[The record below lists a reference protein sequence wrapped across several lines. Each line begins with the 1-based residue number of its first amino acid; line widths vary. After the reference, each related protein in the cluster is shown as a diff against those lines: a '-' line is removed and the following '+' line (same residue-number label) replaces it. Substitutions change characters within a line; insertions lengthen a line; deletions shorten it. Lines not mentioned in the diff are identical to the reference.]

1 MAKEDALGL
10 VARIN
15 RELDKAT
22 QKADTLV
29 KALAGGSGAAG
40 TAGGSGGSMM
50 PGSLAAISTHAVS
63 SARFAMG
70 AAVVQ
75 GVGNVIGAASNMLPD
90 TGAVVSR
97 AGGFYGANVRIGQGM
112 SRGMLQNVTFNGLR
126 GGITSPGGDAM
137 VAGYLGAAGMA
148 ASGAN
153 GSTFQQ
159 TIRATANAARYLN
172 MDNLSAVR
180 AIEGLTGGPG
190 SGNLMNM
197 YGIFTADPRTGNP
210 YTQGQIFEQ
219 MASRMTAGQPK
230 ASESQTLESLRRG
243 ALGSNIRNSGLSAD
257 QQALF
262 SQFMIE
268 RSRGNYMDLS
278 DQGAMDAMMQKVTAE
293 GNSNPFAAAYRINAA
308 QTGAMQSA
316 ETNYLKAITD
326 ATPAIE
332 LMNEAAG
339 KMADSFLG
347 YAKAYADTVMG
358 DPATSGAVGAGGAI
372 LNTALGVA
380 AGAVGLK
387 ALGGVGKAMTGA
399 AASAA
404 PKLTGIL
411 AKGLKVGGPAAL
423 IGTLAGE
430 GIKAV
435 TGNEQ
440 GSMGNKLGNTL
451 SGAGTGAGIGA
462 MIGSVIP
469 GVGTAVGAGIGG
481 VIGGGIGFFTGGE
494 KNSVGTGST
503 TDTAGGAGF
512 LRPVDSGNISAH
524 YGQKGDVWSSGYHK
538 GTDYAVPTGTPVYAA
553 ASGTVSKAHHGG
565 GSHSFGLYVAIEH
578 GNGYTTIYAHLSQVL
593 VRPGETVS
601 KGQLIAKSG
610 ESGHVTGPHLHFEV
624 RKGGVAVSPGA
635 LLTGGI
641 AAGESSSSG
650 SNEGQGQGNSVANN
664 AENNILDVV
673 LGKGGGG
680 SSVSAAISFGT
691 SGVKG
696 NFQTTSQ
703 LVAQSMSGGMT
714 GISSPVVNA
723 TGASLTVGSGADTT
737 GVGGEGS
744 AIGLGVT
751 SRMASGGKRAGTTS
765 PLGVSSSTGPVV
777 NISVNIARASEA
789 EAMRLV
795 DIVKTQLENDALY
808 EKIGRR

>member
-1 MAKEDALGL
+1 MPKEDALGL

-22 QKADTLV
+22 QKADKLIQ
-29 KALAGGSGAAG
+29 KLSDGSNSST

-50 PGSLAAISTHAVS
+50 PGSLAAISHHGVR
-63 SARFAMG
+63 SAQFAM
-70 AAVVQ
+70 AATVVQ

-90 TGAVVSR
+90 TGAVVAR
-97 AGGFYGANVRIGQGM
+97 AGGYYGATVRVGQGM
-112 SRGMLQNVTFNGLR
+112 SRQMLQNVTFNGLR
-126 GGITSPGGDAM
+126 GGITTPGGDAM

-153 GSTFQQ
+153 GSTYQQ
-159 TIRATANAARYLN
+159 TLRATANAARYLN
-172 MDNLSAVR
+172 MDNLAAVR
-180 AIEGLTGGPG
+180 AVEGLTGGPG

-197 YGIFTADPRTGNP
+197 YGIFTADPRTGTP

-219 MASRMTAGQPK
+219 MAQRMTAGQPQ
-230 ASESQTLESLRRG
+230 ATEAETLESLRRG
-243 ALGSNIRNSGLSAD
+243 ALGSNIRNSGLSTD

-262 SQFMIE
+262 AQYMIE

-278 DQGAMDAMMQKVTAE
+278 DQGAMDAMMQKAGAE
-293 GNSNPFAAAYRINAA
+293 GNANPFAAAYRINAA
-308 QTGAMQSA
+308 QTGAMQDA
-316 ETNYLKAITD
+316 ERNYLKAITD

-332 LMNEAAG
+332 AMNEAAG

-347 YAKAYADTVMG
+347 YAKAYADTLMG
-358 DPATSGAVGAGGAI
+358 DRATSGAIGTGGAI
-372 LNTALGVA
+372 LETALGVA
-380 AGAVGLK
+380 GGAMAVK
-387 ALGGVGKAMTGA
+387 ALQGVGAPMTA
-399 AASAA
+399 AAAK
-404 PKLTGIL
+404 PGLMGTL

-423 IGTLAGE
+423 VGVLAGE
-430 GIKAV
+430 GIKAA

-440 GSMGNKLGNTL
+440 GSMGNKLGNAL

-462 MIGSVIP
+462 MIGSFIP
-469 GVGTAVGAGIGG
+469 GIGTAVGAGIGG

-494 KNSVGTGST
+494 QSAIGTGGT
-503 TDTAGGAGF
+503 TDTQGSSNF
-512 LRPVDSGNISAH
+512 LKPVESGNVSAY
-524 YGQKGDVWSSGYHK
+524 YGQKGDIWSAGYHK

-565 GSHSFGLYVAIEH
+565 GSHSFGLYVAIDH

-593 VRPGETVS
+593 VHPGDTVA

-624 RKGGVAVSPGA
+624 RKDGVAVSPGS

-641 AAGESSSSG
+641 MPGQSSG
-650 SNEGQGQGNSVANN
+650 SGSSEGNGQGNSVSNN

-673 LGKGGGG
+673 LGKGGSG
-680 SSVSAAISFGT
+680 SAVAPLISFGT

-703 LVAQSMSGGMT
+703 LVAQSMKGGMT
-714 GISSPVVNA
+714 GISSPVVSA
-723 TGASLTVGSGADTT
+723 TGASVTVGSGADTT
-737 GVGGEGS
+737 GVGGESS
-744 AIGLGVT
+744 AIGLGTT
-751 SRMASGGKRAGTTS
+751 SRMANSAKSSKQASTTV
-765 PLGVSSSTGPVV
+765 VSSPASPTV

-795 DIVKTQLENDALY
+795 EIVKTQLENDSLY
-808 EKIGRR
+808 EKIGRQ